1 MNISEILLNT
11 PIAHRG
17 LHRAGVPENSLAA
30 FEAAAKSG
38 YPVETDVRFT
48 KDKQLVVFHD
58 DTVDRMTDGTGE
70 VSAFPLAAL
79 RELRL
84 EGTAERIPLFSECLE
99 TVAGRVPLLL
109 EIKDM
114 PGVSGREIAEALL
127 KEIANFPALSYAV
140 QSFQPAYPT
149 AFKKLR
155 PDVACGMLGAD
166 KTYTKADFHGS
177 PIWRVKAA
185 LLPRICIEEARLF
198 ELFLRELPLRKTCRL
213 SQDEICV
220 DGALRRGGGA
230 PQALLRQHHLR
241 GLLPVKSLRGCDLCG
256 ASAPF
261 QTFDKRPRWVYN
273 LF

>member
-1 MNISEILLNT
+1 MNIPEILLNT

-84 EGTAERIPLFSECLE
+84 EGT
-99 TVAGRVPLLL
+99 
-109 EIKDM
+109 KDM

-127 KEIANFPALSYAV
+127 KEIASFPALSYAV

-185 LLPRICIEEARLF
+185 LLPRICMSTAKKLDFLSYFCENFPSEKLAAYPKTKFAWTVRSAEEAARLKPHCDNIIF
-198 ELFLRELPLRKTCRL
+198 EGFCP
-213 SQDEICV
+213 
-220 DGALRRGGGA
+220 
-230 PQALLRQHHLR
+230 
-241 GLLPVKSLRGCDLCG
+241 
-256 ASAPF
+256 
-261 QTFDKRPRWVYN
+261 
-273 LF
+273 

>member
-1 MNISEILLNT
+1 MNIPEILLNT

-48 KDKQLVVFHD
+48 KDKRLVVFHD
-58 DTVDRMTDGTGE
+58 DTVDRMTDGAGE

-185 LLPRICIEEARLF
+185 LLPRICMSTAKKLDFLSYFCENFPSGKLAAYPKTKFAWTVRSAEEAARLKPYCDNIIF
-198 ELFLRELPLRKTCRL
+198 EGFCP
-213 SQDEICV
+213 
-220 DGALRRGGGA
+220 
-230 PQALLRQHHLR
+230 
-241 GLLPVKSLRGCDLCG
+241 
-256 ASAPF
+256 
-261 QTFDKRPRWVYN
+261 
-273 LF
+273 